1 MKKVFL
7 CCYRIFG
14 GGVRRTLGKLRA
26 FRYARNLSKRIRKEQ
41 MREETLVLSG
51 VTADKYSPLTEAEK
65 SQIKSFWGED
75 IVRSYR
81 ECEVYKKACGFD
93 VRFMPMSFYLPLIT
107 RRLNNYFYGEL
118 MEDKGLLG
126 RLSPGSIRFPVC
138 FVRTIGGE
146 YFDRDFR
153 QITEDAARAICLG
166 LNEFVVKAAVGGHGG
181 AGVEKVSLRDLS
193 MDERTATVNQI
204 FTRRKNNILVQE
216 VLREH
221 ISLARFNPSSVNTLR
236 VQSLYLNGEVD
247 VLHIILRMGTPGSF
261 VDNSCSG
268 GCSVGVSK
276 EGYLCDYGF
285 TSIYDR
291 IYESGDVTFKGTRLE
306 QIPKLIEF
314 IKTAHVKQFPMIK
327 YIGWDMIFDEN
338 NDPVCIEVNT
348 RSNGHLSFQLCDG
361 PTFGDRTDEVISY
374 CKEKKFH
381 Y

>member
-7 CCYRIFG
+7 CCYRIF
-14 GGVRRTLGKLRA
+14 GVRRTLGKLRA

-126 RLSPGSIRFPVC
+126 RLSPGAVRFPVC

-153 QITEDAARAICLG
+153 QITENAARAICLG

-181 AGVEKVSLRDLS
+181 AGVEKVS
-193 MDERTATVNQI
+193 
-204 FTRRKNNILVQE
+204 
-216 VLREH
+216 
-221 ISLARFNPSSVNTLR
+221 
-236 VQSLYLNGEVD
+236 
-247 VLHIILRMGTPGSF
+247 
-261 VDNSCSG
+261 
-268 GCSVGVSK
+268 
-276 EGYLCDYGF
+276 
-285 TSIYDR
+285 
-291 IYESGDVTFKGTRLE
+291 FKG
-306 QIPKLIEF
+306 
-314 IKTAHVKQFPMIK
+314 
-327 YIGWDMIFDEN
+327 
-338 NDPVCIEVNT
+338 
-348 RSNGHLSFQLCDG
+348 LSAD
-361 PTFGDRTDEVISY
+361 
-374 CKEKKFH
+374 EKKGSC
-381 Y
+381 